1 MGFDIYVSFII
12 VTTKTHIFIMKAMS
26 LFMDKKSAFPQRKED
41 TKNDGRHKKKYG

>member
-12 VTTKTHIFIMKAMS
+12 SHDENLHIYHEGHVFIYGQ
-26 LFMDKKSAFPQRKED
+26 KSAFPQKKED